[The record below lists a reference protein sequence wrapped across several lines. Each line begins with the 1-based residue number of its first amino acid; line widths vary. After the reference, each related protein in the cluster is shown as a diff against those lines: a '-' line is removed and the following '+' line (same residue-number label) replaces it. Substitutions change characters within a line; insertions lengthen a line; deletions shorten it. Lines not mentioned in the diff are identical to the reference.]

1 MCPSPSKNLK
11 ENLMRKS
18 LAVVALTAALTGG
31 TTALAT
37 QAYAAPAQAAPS
49 IAQEDITTNTDDGDK
64 TGLWGLLGLLGL
76 AGLIKKKEHAEHTG
90 NSTNR

>member
-1 MCPSPSKNLK
+1 
-11 ENLMRKS
+11 MRKS

-37 QAYAAPAQAAPS
+37 QAYAAPVQAAPP
-49 IAQEDITTNTDDGDK
+49 IAQDDSTIDADDGDN

-76 AGLIKKKEHAEHTG
+76 AGLVKKKENVDHTG
-90 NSTNR
+90 SSANR